1 MTPAD
6 IVNTLSQL
14 VGQKERDNAQFVPL
28 QISDEKVLNIYPLSV
43 RELDSTY
50 FCIGKEGTEKYL
62 CLVSKDGVVAP
73 ADKFQG
79 ERIAPDGTGNVKLC
93 PLTHE
98 NAEVLRQLFDFTRPV
113 LIGVQNSY
121 GLGDRLG
128 LANPGHLRA
137 VKKLPMRPV
146 LAQQSIR
153 ELERTQRTPEE
164 VMDVASWAVFQE
176 GYTEG
181 FGADADH
188 LKTTDDIDYM
198 IKAGFTMFTFDPSD
212 YVVNEADSLPAE
224 KLEAQVAELPWEQL
238 DDTLDACLDR
248 YAGNTIQIT
257 GDFQIQPT
265 KEEVLRGLIKY
276 GRVIAHATSMNRYLK
291 ETYPDRPQE
300 VELSVDETES
310 VTQPFEHFL
319 VANELNRRG
328 VELVSLAPRFVGDFE
343 KGIDYK
349 GDLTLFKTEYIK
361 HLKIAEKLGPYK
373 ISIHSGSDKFSVYN
387 VIGSLKTG
395 YVHVKTAGT
404 SYLEALR
411 TIALEKPDLFREIL
425 DYSRELYPTE
435 KRSYHV
441 SADLEK
447 VPQGS
452 ECTDA
457 ELVQLFADGKVNA
470 RQVLHVSF
478 GRVLTDKDDQGN
490 YLFRDKILQT
500 LKEHEETH
508 YDFLQKH
515 FARHF
520 KPFLQ

>member
-1 MTPAD
+1 MTASD

-14 VGQKERDNAQFVPL
+14 AGKEDRDNDQSVTLPL
-28 QISDEKVLNIYPLSV
+28 TQEHTLEVYPRSIRRLEGSFFFIG
-43 RELDSTY
+43 REGS
-50 FCIGKEGTEKYL
+50 EKYL
-62 CLVSKDGVVAP
+62 GIVS
-73 ADKFQG
+73 
-79 ERIAPDGTGNVKLC
+79 PDGAAEPAGKFTGESLAFNGSEKAFLC
-93 PLTHE
+93 PMSHE
-98 NAEVLRQLFDFTRPV
+98 NAEALRALFDFTRPM

-137 VKKLPMRPV
+137 VRQLPMRPV

-153 ELERTQRTPEE
+153 ELERTQRTPDE

-188 LKTTDDIDYM
+188 LKTADDIDYM
-198 IKAGFTMFTFDPSD
+198 IRAGFTMFTFDPSD
-212 YVVNEADSLPAE
+212 YVVNEADSFPSDQ
-224 KLEAQVAELPWEQL
+224 LEAKARDLPWDEL
-238 DDTLDACLDR
+238 EDSFEACLER
-248 YAGNTIQIT
+248 YAGNTIEISD
-257 GDFQIQPT
+257 DFHIQPT
-265 KEEVLRGLIKY
+265 EEEVLRGLIKY
-276 GRVIAHATSMNRYLK
+276 GRVIAHATRMNRYLK

-319 VANELNRRG
+319 VANELSQRG

-361 HLKIAEKLGPYK
+361 HLKIADKLGPYK

-387 VIGSLKTG
+387 VIGSLHTG
-395 YVHVKTAGT
+395 HVHVKTAGT

-411 TIALEKPDLFREIL
+411 TIAKVRPDLFREIL
-425 DYSRELYPTE
+425 DYSRDLYPTE
-435 KRSYHV
+435 KRTYHV
-441 SADLEK
+441 SADLDQ
-447 VPQGS
+447 VPRGDEIS
-452 ECTDA
+452 DA
-457 ELVQLFADGKVNA
+457 DLVGLFEPEQVHA

-478 GRVLTDKDDQGN
+478 GRVLTDQDEQGN
-490 YLFRDKILQT
+490 YLFRDRILQT
-500 LKEHEETH
+500 LKENEKTH

-515 FARHF
+515 FAKHF
-520 KPFLQ
+520 KPFIQ